1 MDMANGELRPAHH
14 MDNTNLI
21 ESDSALANSTAM
33 TTAIRTTNGY
43 QKTGDLITLPYTSV
57 SYAEQPYASTTVNL
71 NEYDTIPFVGQ
82 LTLSPEMD
90 EWMDTQTQPELVV
103 DLPGLVVFIDRSTLD
118 KQFDKGAAV
127 LARTA
132 SLFNLEYADVYQ
144 RTRLCGELPRDNRA
158 GCWNGTRYQ
167 PVPLV
172 GGASQDEA
180 LKIMENS
187 DQFAG
192 VNVASIPIR
201 SYPSL
206 EGENISHVLG
216 YVGSVTDEDLK
227 NSSKNY
233 YRSEVV
239 GKTGL
244 ETQYNEYL
252 RGTPGV
258 RTFLV
263 NRKEVVTKESR
274 NIQAVAGNNLITNID
289 AKLQS
294 GVERALEGAV
304 KRARAS
310 GYRGDSGAAVV
321 LEIKTGRVLAMAS
334 YPTYE
339 PEIWQRGLTVK
350 QAEDLFSEVKGVPAL
365 SRPLQ
370 GLFAPASTFKSISV
384 VAAANAGYSL
394 DATYNCPA
402 SVEIGNRTFNN
413 FDSVAAGRLKLD
425 VGLAISCDSLWYQI
439 AYDEWVR
446 DGGLKPKSKTN
457 DYFFNAAKAFGV
469 GKVTGIDLPSEL
481 SGRLPNRTWK
491 QNWYEQNKDFYCNY
505 QQRAKKQ
512 DLTRYLIEIAREN
525 CLDGNK
531 VRAGDAVNFSIGQ
544 GDTLVTPIRLA
555 QMYAAI
561 ANNGTYY
568 KPQVARAVVDT
579 DGKVIKEFKPE
590 VADVIKEE
598 QSTWDFLH
606 RALRMVVTRGTAG
619 SVFSGFPVAVSGKTG
634 TAQVFGKNPNGSA
647 KDDTSWFASYGP
659 TENPTYAVV
668 MMVSQ
673 GGFGASTSGVG
684 VRDIYSTLF
693 GVSGNRVDPN
703 KAVFPNGVPTNIAKV
718 DLKIAASKVDLTGAK
733 VGGVKL
739 K

>member
-1 MDMANGELRPAHH
+1 MSQRSKIS
-14 MDNTNLI
+14 LI
-21 ESDSALANSTAM
+21 VFQSLVFSLLFALFGRLFYLQVLESGRYKEAAISIQSRDIVTP
-33 TTAIRTTNGY
+33 AIRGAITDING
-43 QKTGDLITLPYTSV
+43 
-57 SYAEQPYASTTVNL
+57 
-71 NEYDTIPFVGQ
+71 
-82 LTLSPEMD
+82 SP
-90 EWMDTQTQPELVV
+90 LVV
-103 DLPGLVVFIDRSTLD
+103 DLPGLVVFIERNTLD
-118 KQFDKGAAV
+118 KQSDKGVTV
-127 LARTA
+127 LKRTA
-132 SLFNLEYADVYQ
+132 ALFNLEYADIYQ
-144 RTRLCGELPRDNRA
+144 RTRLCGELPVNNRA
-158 GCWNGTRYQ
+158 GCWNGNRYQ
-167 PVPLV
+167 PIPLV
-172 GGASQDEA
+172 GGASQDLA

-206 EGENISHVLG
+206 EGENVSHVLG

-227 NSSKNY
+227 NTSKNY

-263 NRKEVVTKESR
+263 NRKEVVTKESK
-274 NIQAVAGNNLITNID
+274 NIQAIAGNNLVTNID

-294 GVERALEGAV
+294 GVERALEAAV

-339 PEIWQRGLTVK
+339 PEIWQKGLTVK

-370 GLFAPASTFKSISV
+370 GLFAPASTFKSVSV
-384 VAAANAGYSL
+384 VAAANAGYPL
-394 DATYNCPA
+394 DGSYNCPA

-659 TENPTYAVV
+659 TEDPTYAVV

-693 GVSGNRVDPN
+693 GVIGNRVDPN

-718 DLKIAASKVDLTGAK
+718 DLKIAASKVDLTGVK

>member
-1 MDMANGELRPAHH
+1 MSQRAKI
-14 MDNTNLI
+14 NLI
-21 ESDSALANSTAM
+21 IFQSLVFSLLFALFGRLFYLQVLESGRYKDAAISIQSRDIVTP
-33 TTAIRTTNGY
+33 AIRGAITDING
-43 QKTGDLITLPYTSV
+43 
-57 SYAEQPYASTTVNL
+57 
-71 NEYDTIPFVGQ
+71 
-82 LTLSPEMD
+82 SP
-90 EWMDTQTQPELVV
+90 LVV

-118 KQFDKGAAV
+118 KQIDKGVSV
-127 LARTA
+127 LTRTA
-132 SLFNLEYADVYQ
+132 SLLNLEYSDIYQ
-144 RTRLCGELPRDNRA
+144 RTRLCGELPRNNRA
-158 GCWNGTRYQ
+158 GCWNASRYQ
-167 PVPLV
+167 PIPLV
-172 GGASQDEA
+172 GGVSQDIA

-192 VNVASIPIR
+192 VSVASVPIR

-206 EGENISHVLG
+206 AGENTSHVLG
-216 YVGSVTDEDLK
+216 YVGSVTDDDLK
-227 NSSKNY
+227 DLDKNY

-244 ETQYNEYL
+244 ETQYNQYL

-263 NRKEVVTKESR
+263 NRKEVVTKESK

-339 PEIWQRGLTVK
+339 PEIWQKGLTVK

-370 GLFAPASTFKSISV
+370 GLFAPASTFKSVSV

-402 SVEIGNRTFNN
+402 SVEIGTRTFNN

-446 DGGLKPKSKTN
+446 DGGLKPKSNAN

-481 SGRLPNRTWK
+481 SGRLPNRNWK

-505 QQRAKKQ
+505 KDRAKKE
-512 DLTRYLIEIAREN
+512 DLTKYLIEIAREN

-619 SVFSGFPVAVSGKTG
+619 SVFAGFPVAVSGKTG

-693 GVSGNRVDPN
+693 GVIGNRVDPN

-718 DLKIAASKVDLTGAK
+718 DLKLAASKVDLTGAK

>member
-1 MDMANGELRPAHH
+1 MSQQSKIS
-14 MDNTNLI
+14 LI
-21 ESDSALANSTAM
+21 VFQSLVFSLLFALFGRLFYLQVLESGRYKEAAISIQSRDIVTP
-33 TTAIRTTNGY
+33 AIRGAISDING
-43 QKTGDLITLPYTSV
+43 
-57 SYAEQPYASTTVNL
+57 
-71 NEYDTIPFVGQ
+71 
-82 LTLSPEMD
+82 SP
-90 EWMDTQTQPELVV
+90 LVV

-118 KQFDKGAAV
+118 KQSDKGATV
-127 LARTA
+127 LRRTA
-132 SLFNLEYADVYQ
+132 ALFNLEYADIYQ
-144 RTRLCGELPRDNRA
+144 RTRLCGELPVNNRA

-167 PVPLV
+167 PIPLV
-172 GGASQDEA
+172 GGASQDVA

-206 EGENISHVLG
+206 EGENVSHVLG

-263 NRKEVVTKESR
+263 NRKEVVTKESK
-274 NIQAVAGNNLITNID
+274 NIQAIAGNNLVTNID

-294 GVERALEGAV
+294 GVERALEAAV

-339 PEIWQRGLTVK
+339 PEIWQKGLTVK

-370 GLFAPASTFKSISV
+370 GLFAPASTFKSVSV
-384 VAAANAGYSL
+384 VAAANAGYPL
-394 DATYNCPA
+394 DGSYNCPA

-491 QNWYEQNKDFYCNY
+491 QNWFEQNKDFYCNY

-659 TENPTYAVV
+659 TEDPTYAVV

>member
-1 MDMANGELRPAHH
+1 MSQQSKIS
-14 MDNTNLI
+14 LI
-21 ESDSALANSTAM
+21 VFQSLVFSLLFALFGRLFYLQVLESGRYKEAAISIQSRDIVTP
-33 TTAIRTTNGY
+33 AIRGAITDING
-43 QKTGDLITLPYTSV
+43 
-57 SYAEQPYASTTVNL
+57 
-71 NEYDTIPFVGQ
+71 
-82 LTLSPEMD
+82 SP
-90 EWMDTQTQPELVV
+90 LVV
-103 DLPGLVVFIDRSTLD
+103 DLPGLVVFIDRNTLD
-118 KQFDKGAAV
+118 KQPDKGVTV
-127 LARTA
+127 LSRTA
-132 SLFNLEYADVYQ
+132 ALFNLEYADIYQ
-144 RTRLCGELPRDNRA
+144 RTRLCGELPKNNRA

-167 PVPLV
+167 PIPLV
-172 GGASQDEA
+172 GGASQDVA

-206 EGENISHVLG
+206 EGENVSHVLG

-244 ETQYNEYL
+244 ETQYNQYL

-263 NRKEVVTKESR
+263 NRKEVVTKEST
-274 NIQAVAGNNLITNID
+274 NIRAIAGNNLITNID

-294 GVERALEGAV
+294 GVERALEAAV

-339 PEIWQRGLTVK
+339 PEIWQKGLTVK

-394 DATYNCPA
+394 DASYNCPA

-446 DGGLKPKSKTN
+446 DGGLKPKSKSN

-469 GKVTGIDLPSEL
+469 GRATGIDLPSEL
-481 SGRLPNRTWK
+481 SGRLPNRDWK

-505 QQRAKKQ
+505 KDRAKKQ

-525 CLDGNK
+525 CIDGNK

-544 GDTLVTPIRLA
+544 GDTLVTPLRLA
-555 QMYAAI
+555 QIYAAI
-561 ANNGTYY
+561 ANNGKYY

-590 VADVIKEE
+590 VADVVKEE

-619 SVFSGFPVAVSGKTG
+619 GVFSGFPVAISGKTG

-693 GVSGNRVDPN
+693 GVTGNKVDSS

-718 DLKIAASKVDLTGAK
+718 DLKIAASKVDLAGVK

>member
-1 MDMANGELRPAHH
+1 MSQRSKIS
-14 MDNTNLI
+14 LI
-21 ESDSALANSTAM
+21 VFQSLVFSLLFALFGRLFYLQVLESGRYKEAAISIQSRDIVTP
-33 TTAIRTTNGY
+33 AIRGAISDING
-43 QKTGDLITLPYTSV
+43 
-57 SYAEQPYASTTVNL
+57 
-71 NEYDTIPFVGQ
+71 
-82 LTLSPEMD
+82 SP
-90 EWMDTQTQPELVV
+90 LVV
-103 DLPGLVVFIDRSTLD
+103 DLPGLVVFVDRSTLD
-118 KQFDKGAAV
+118 KQADKGSTV
-127 LARTA
+127 LRRTA
-132 SLFNLEYADVYQ
+132 ALFNLEYSDIYQ
-144 RTRLCGELPRDNRA
+144 RTRLCGELPVNNRA

-167 PVPLV
+167 PIPLV
-172 GGASQDEA
+172 GGASQDVA

-206 EGENISHVLG
+206 EGENVSHVLG

-263 NRKEVVTKESR
+263 NRKEVVTKESK
-274 NIQAVAGNNLITNID
+274 NIQAIAGNNLVTNID

-294 GVERALEGAV
+294 GVERALEAAV

-339 PEIWQRGLTVK
+339 PEIWQKGLTVK

-370 GLFAPASTFKSISV
+370 GLFAPASTFKSVSV
-384 VAAANAGYSL
+384 VAAANAGYPL
-394 DATYNCPA
+394 DGSYNCPA

-505 QQRAKKQ
+505 KQRAKKQ

-598 QSTWDFLH
+598 QNTWDFLH

-673 GGFGASTSGVG
+673 GGFGASTSGIG

-693 GVSGNRVDPN
+693 GVTGNKIDPN

-718 DLKIAASKVDLTGAK
+718 DLKIAASKVDLTGVK

>member
-1 MDMANGELRPAHH
+1 MSQRAKI
-14 MDNTNLI
+14 NLI
-21 ESDSALANSTAM
+21 IFQSLVFSLLFALFGRLFYLQVLESGRYKDAAISIQSRDIVTP
-33 TTAIRTTNGY
+33 AIRGAITDING
-43 QKTGDLITLPYTSV
+43 
-57 SYAEQPYASTTVNL
+57 
-71 NEYDTIPFVGQ
+71 
-82 LTLSPEMD
+82 SP
-90 EWMDTQTQPELVV
+90 LVV

-118 KQFDKGAAV
+118 KQIDKGVSV
-127 LARTA
+127 LTRTA
-132 SLFNLEYADVYQ
+132 SLLNLEYSDIYQ
-144 RTRLCGELPRDNRA
+144 RTRLCGELPRNNRA
-158 GCWNGTRYQ
+158 GCWNASRYQ
-167 PVPLV
+167 PIPLV
-172 GGASQDEA
+172 GGVSQDIA
-180 LKIMENS
+180 FKIMENS

-192 VNVASIPIR
+192 VNVASVPIR

-206 EGENISHVLG
+206 AGENTSHVLG
-216 YVGSVTDEDLK
+216 YVGSVTDDDLK
-227 NSSKNY
+227 DLDKNY

-244 ETQYNEYL
+244 ETQYNQYL

-263 NRKEVVTKESR
+263 NRKEVVTKESK

-339 PEIWQRGLTVK
+339 PEIWQKGLTVK

-370 GLFAPASTFKSISV
+370 GLFAPASTFKSVSV

-402 SVEIGNRTFNN
+402 SVEIGTRTFNN

-446 DGGLKPKSKTN
+446 DGGLKPKSNAN
-457 DYFFNAAKAFGV
+457 DYFFNAAKDFGV

-481 SGRLPNRTWK
+481 SGRLPNRNWK

-505 QQRAKKQ
+505 KDRAKKE
-512 DLTRYLIEIAREN
+512 DLTKYLIEIAREN

-619 SVFSGFPVAVSGKTG
+619 SVFAGFPVAVSGKTG

-693 GVSGNRVDPN
+693 GVIGNQVDPN

-718 DLKIAASKVDLTGAK
+718 DLKLAASKVDLTGAK

>member
-1 MDMANGELRPAHH
+1 MSQQSKIS
-14 MDNTNLI
+14 LI
-21 ESDSALANSTAM
+21 VFQSLVFSLLFALFGRLFYLQVLESGRYKEAAISIQSRDIVTP
-33 TTAIRTTNGY
+33 AIRGAITDING
-43 QKTGDLITLPYTSV
+43 
-57 SYAEQPYASTTVNL
+57 
-71 NEYDTIPFVGQ
+71 
-82 LTLSPEMD
+82 SP
-90 EWMDTQTQPELVV
+90 LVV
-103 DLPGLVVFIDRSTLD
+103 DLPGLVVFIDRNTLD
-118 KQFDKGAAV
+118 KQPDKGVTV
-127 LARTA
+127 LRRTA
-132 SLFNLEYADVYQ
+132 ALFNLEYADIYQ
-144 RTRLCGELPRDNRA
+144 RTRLCGELPKNNRT
-158 GCWNGTRYQ
+158 GCWTGTRYQ

-172 GGASQDEA
+172 GGASQDAA

-206 EGENISHVLG
+206 EDENVSHVLG

-263 NRKEVVTKESR
+263 NRKEVVTKESK
-274 NIQAVAGNNLITNID
+274 NIQAIAGNNLVTNID

-294 GVERALEGAV
+294 GVERALEAAV
-304 KRARAS
+304 KLARAS

-334 YPTYE
+334 YPTYK
-339 PEIWQRGLTVK
+339 PEIWQKGLTVK

-384 VAAANAGYSL
+384 VAAANAGYPL
-394 DATYNCPA
+394 DGSYNCPA

-505 QQRAKKQ
+505 KQRAKEQ

-619 SVFSGFPVAVSGKTG
+619 SVFSGFPVAISGKTG

-693 GVSGNRVDPN
+693 GVTGNKVDSS
-703 KAVFPNGVPTNIAKV
+703 KAIFPNGVPTNIAEV
-718 DLKIAASKVDLTGAK
+718 DLKIAASKVDLTGVK

>member
-1 MDMANGELRPAHH
+1 MSQQSKIS
-14 MDNTNLI
+14 LI
-21 ESDSALANSTAM
+21 VFQSLVFSLLFALFGRLFYLQVLESGRYKEAAISIQSRDIVTP
-33 TTAIRTTNGY
+33 AIRGAISDING
-43 QKTGDLITLPYTSV
+43 
-57 SYAEQPYASTTVNL
+57 
-71 NEYDTIPFVGQ
+71 
-82 LTLSPEMD
+82 SP
-90 EWMDTQTQPELVV
+90 LVV

-118 KQFDKGAAV
+118 KQSDKGATV
-127 LARTA
+127 LRRTA
-132 SLFNLEYADVYQ
+132 ALFNLEYADIYQ
-144 RTRLCGELPRDNRA
+144 RTRLCGELPVNNRA

-167 PVPLV
+167 PIPLV
-172 GGASQDEA
+172 GGASQDVA

-206 EGENISHVLG
+206 EGENVSHVLG

-263 NRKEVVTKESR
+263 NRKEVVTKESK
-274 NIQAVAGNNLITNID
+274 NIQAIAGNNLVTNID

-294 GVERALEGAV
+294 GVERALEAAV

-350 QAEDLFSEVKGVPAL
+350 QAEDLFSEAKGVPAL

-370 GLFAPASTFKSISV
+370 GLFAPASTFKSVSV
-384 VAAANAGYSL
+384 VAAANAGYPL
-394 DATYNCPA
+394 DGSYNCPA

-491 QNWYEQNKDFYCNY
+491 QNWFEQNKDFYCNY

-673 GGFGASTSGVG
+673 GGFGASTSGLG

-693 GVSGNRVDPN
+693 GVTGNKVDPS

-718 DLKIAASKVDLTGAK
+718 DLKIAASKVDLTGVK

>member
-1 MDMANGELRPAHH
+1 MSQRSKIS
-14 MDNTNLI
+14 LI
-21 ESDSALANSTAM
+21 VFQSLVFSLLFALFGRLFYLQVLESGRYKEAAISIQSRDIVTP
-33 TTAIRTTNGY
+33 AIRGAISDING
-43 QKTGDLITLPYTSV
+43 
-57 SYAEQPYASTTVNL
+57 
-71 NEYDTIPFVGQ
+71 
-82 LTLSPEMD
+82 SP
-90 EWMDTQTQPELVV
+90 LVV

-118 KQFDKGAAV
+118 KQSDKGATV
-127 LARTA
+127 LRRTA
-132 SLFNLEYADVYQ
+132 ALFNLEYADIYQ
-144 RTRLCGELPRDNRA
+144 RTRLCGELPVNNRA

-167 PVPLV
+167 PIPLV
-172 GGASQDEA
+172 GGASQDVA

-206 EGENISHVLG
+206 EGENVSHVLG

-263 NRKEVVTKESR
+263 NRKEVVTKESK
-274 NIQAVAGNNLITNID
+274 NIQAIAGNNLVTNID

-294 GVERALEGAV
+294 GVERALEAAV

-339 PEIWQRGLTVK
+339 PEIWQKGLTVK

-370 GLFAPASTFKSISV
+370 GLFAPASTFKSVSV
-384 VAAANAGYSL
+384 VAAANAGYPL
-394 DATYNCPA
+394 DGSYNCPA

-491 QNWYEQNKDFYCNY
+491 QNWFEQNKDFYCNY

-619 SVFSGFPVAVSGKTG
+619 SVFAGFPVAVSGKTG

-693 GVSGNRVDPN
+693 GVTGNKVDPS

-718 DLKIAASKVDLTGAK
+718 DLKIAASKVDLTGVK

>member
-1 MDMANGELRPAHH
+1 MSQQSKIS
-14 MDNTNLI
+14 LI
-21 ESDSALANSTAM
+21 VFQSLVFSLLFALFGRLFYLQVLESGRYKEAAISIQSRDIVTP
-33 TTAIRTTNGY
+33 AIRGAITDING
-43 QKTGDLITLPYTSV
+43 
-57 SYAEQPYASTTVNL
+57 
-71 NEYDTIPFVGQ
+71 
-82 LTLSPEMD
+82 SP
-90 EWMDTQTQPELVV
+90 LVV
-103 DLPGLVVFIDRSTLD
+103 DLPGLVVFIERNTLD
-118 KQFDKGAAV
+118 KQPDKGVTV
-127 LARTA
+127 LKRTA
-132 SLFNLEYADVYQ
+132 ALFNLEYADIYQ
-144 RTRLCGELPRDNRA
+144 RTRLCGELPVNNRA

-167 PVPLV
+167 PIPLV
-172 GGASQDEA
+172 GGASQDTA

-206 EGENISHVLG
+206 EGENVSHVLG

-244 ETQYNEYL
+244 ETQYNQYL

-263 NRKEVVTKESR
+263 NRKEVVTKEST
-274 NIQAVAGNNLITNID
+274 NIQAIAGNNLITNID

-294 GVERALEGAV
+294 GVERALEAAV

-339 PEIWQRGLTVK
+339 PEIWQKGLTVK

-394 DATYNCPA
+394 DASYNCPA

-446 DGGLKPKSKTN
+446 DGGLKPKSKSN

-469 GKVTGIDLPSEL
+469 GRATGIDLPSEL
-481 SGRLPNRTWK
+481 SGRLPNRDWK

-505 QQRAKKQ
+505 KDRAKKQ

-525 CLDGNK
+525 CIDGNK

-544 GDTLVTPIRLA
+544 GDTLVTPLRLA
-555 QMYAAI
+555 QIYAAI
-561 ANNGTYY
+561 ANNGKYY

-590 VADVIKEE
+590 VADVVKEE

-619 SVFSGFPVAVSGKTG
+619 GVFSGFPVAISGKTG

-673 GGFGASTSGVG
+673 GGFGASTSGLG

-693 GVSGNRVDPN
+693 GVTGNKVDSS

-718 DLKIAASKVDLTGAK
+718 DLKIAASKVDLTGVK

>member
-1 MDMANGELRPAHH
+1 MSQQSKIS
-14 MDNTNLI
+14 LI
-21 ESDSALANSTAM
+21 VFQSLVFSLLFALFGRLFYLQVLESGRYKEAAISIQSRDIVTP
-33 TTAIRTTNGY
+33 AIRGAITDING
-43 QKTGDLITLPYTSV
+43 
-57 SYAEQPYASTTVNL
+57 
-71 NEYDTIPFVGQ
+71 
-82 LTLSPEMD
+82 SP
-90 EWMDTQTQPELVV
+90 LVV
-103 DLPGLVVFIDRSTLD
+103 DLPGLVVFIDRNTLD
-118 KQFDKGAAV
+118 KQPDKGVTV
-127 LARTA
+127 LRRTA
-132 SLFNLEYADVYQ
+132 ALFNLEYADIYQ
-144 RTRLCGELPRDNRA
+144 RTRLCGELPKNNRT
-158 GCWNGTRYQ
+158 GCWTGTRYQ

-172 GGASQDEA
+172 GGASQDAA

-206 EGENISHVLG
+206 EDENVSHVLG

-244 ETQYNEYL
+244 ETQYNQYL

-263 NRKEVVTKESR
+263 NRKEVVTKESK
-274 NIQAVAGNNLITNID
+274 NIQAIAGNNLVTNID

-294 GVERALEGAV
+294 GVERALEAAV
-304 KRARAS
+304 KLARAS

-334 YPTYE
+334 YPTYK
-339 PEIWQRGLTVK
+339 PEIWQKGLTVK

-384 VAAANAGYSL
+384 VAAANAGYPL
-394 DATYNCPA
+394 DGSYNCPA

-505 QQRAKKQ
+505 KQRAKEQ

-619 SVFSGFPVAVSGKTG
+619 SVFSGFPVAISGKTG

-693 GVSGNRVDPN
+693 GVTGNKVDSS
-703 KAVFPNGVPTNIAKV
+703 KAIFPNGVPTNIAEV
-718 DLKIAASKVDLTGAK
+718 DLKIAASKVDLTGVK

>member
-1 MDMANGELRPAHH
+1 MSQRSKIS
-14 MDNTNLI
+14 LI
-21 ESDSALANSTAM
+21 VFQSLVFSLLFALFGRLFYLQVLESGRYKEAAISIQSRDIVTP
-33 TTAIRTTNGY
+33 AIRGAISDING
-43 QKTGDLITLPYTSV
+43 
-57 SYAEQPYASTTVNL
+57 
-71 NEYDTIPFVGQ
+71 
-82 LTLSPEMD
+82 SP
-90 EWMDTQTQPELVV
+90 LVV

-118 KQFDKGAAV
+118 KQSDKGATV
-127 LARTA
+127 LRRTA
-132 SLFNLEYADVYQ
+132 ALFNLEYADIYQ
-144 RTRLCGELPRDNRA
+144 RTRLCGELPVNNRA

-167 PVPLV
+167 PIPLV
-172 GGASQDEA
+172 GGASQDVA

-263 NRKEVVTKESR
+263 NRKEVVTKESK
-274 NIQAVAGNNLITNID
+274 NIQAIAGNNLVTNID

-294 GVERALEGAV
+294 GVERALEAAV

-339 PEIWQRGLTVK
+339 PEIWQKGLTVK

-370 GLFAPASTFKSISV
+370 GLFAPASTFKSVSV
-384 VAAANAGYSL
+384 VAAANAGYPL
-394 DATYNCPA
+394 DGSYNCPA

-491 QNWYEQNKDFYCNY
+491 QNWFEQNKDFYCNY

-673 GGFGASTSGVG
+673 GGFGASTSGLG

-693 GVSGNRVDPN
+693 GVTGNKVDPS
-703 KAVFPNGVPTNIAKV
+703 KAIFPNGVPTNIAKV
-718 DLKIAASKVDLTGAK
+718 DLKIAASKVDLTGVK